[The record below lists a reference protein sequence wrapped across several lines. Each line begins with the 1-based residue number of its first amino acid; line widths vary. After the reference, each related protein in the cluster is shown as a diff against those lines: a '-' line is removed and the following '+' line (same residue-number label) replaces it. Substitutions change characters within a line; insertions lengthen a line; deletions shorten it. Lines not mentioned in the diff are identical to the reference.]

1 MPGYAPALTLTE
13 RGDRVRLSL
22 AGLAT
27 GEGATLQEAANELV
41 RRTLLAAMAAR
52 AGEVGWSPAL
62 RPEPGMLEYLWRLGH
77 VAATGGDIRT
87 LIFAPR

>member
-1 MPGYAPALTLTE
+1 MPAYTPTLTLTE

-27 GEGATLQEAANELV
+27 AEGATLQEAGNELV
-41 RRTLLAAMAAR
+41 RRTLAVAMAAR
-52 AGEVGWSPAL
+52 AGEMHWSPAI

-87 LIFAPR
+87 LIFGAP